1 MILMLGQHRPRDK
14 SMPPP
19 VHVQDSEDEGPL
31 SDAEAERRIEAAK
44 NFKPGFF

>member
-1 MILMLGQHRPRDK
+1 
-14 SMPPP
+14 MPPP